1 MKNLYLVVLAFILI
15 TGCKKEL
22 VDTSANDIKD
32 LNSLESLNSE
42 IAAGVSLV
50 FYHAS
55 WCSICKEQRP
65 AVESLSKNTEA
76 AFAKFYEMEFDDNK
90 EAVRAKKVT
99 GFPTLVLYKNG
110 EEKQRWNGKGHTEE
124 VLLKALKENK

>member
-1 MKNLYLVVLAFILI
+1 MKNVYLFILAFVLI

-22 VDTSANDIKD
+22 VDTAANDIKD

-42 IAAGVSLV
+42 IASGVTLV

-55 WCSICKEQRP
+55 WCAVCKEQRP

-76 AFAKFYEMEFDDNK
+76 AFAKFCEMEFDDNK

-99 GFPTLVLYKNG
+99 GFSTLVLYRNG
-110 EEKQRWNGKGHTEE
+110 EEKQRWNGKGHTE
-124 VLLKALKENK
+124 VDLLKALMDNQ